1 MSNNIDSIDSKNFN
15 DLNEKIINFKCL
27 SINKNIRLDLRKKKK
42 IQISFN
48 KRKKKLELIE
58 EIETVEKI
66 NINTSEYSI

>member
-42 IQISFN
+42 FKFHST
-48 KRKKKLELIE
+48 REKKK
-58 EIETVEKI
+58 TWVDRRNWDSGK
-66 NINTSEYSI
+66 N

>member
-48 KRKKKLELIE
+48 KRKKK
-58 EIETVEKI
+58 T
-66 NINTSEYSI
+66 

>member
-42 IQISFN
+42 FKFHST
-48 KRKKKLELIE
+48 REKKKLELIE

-66 NINTSEYSI
+66 TINTSEYSI